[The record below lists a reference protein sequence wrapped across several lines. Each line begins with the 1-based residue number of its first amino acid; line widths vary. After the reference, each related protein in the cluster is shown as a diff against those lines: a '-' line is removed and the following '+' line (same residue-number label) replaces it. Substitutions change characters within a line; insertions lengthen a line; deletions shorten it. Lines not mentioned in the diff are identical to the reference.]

1 MWKCSIVFN
10 SCDPL
15 AIVTSSSMGQS
26 FGLSFR
32 PLVDDPD
39 EQKSPKEKYLD
50 KFKEFWDS
58 NLPLIAK
65 DIETTWYGQTV
76 NSSSND
82 RGIAFK
88 NAEFG
93 NCGFVIVLS
102 ANKVPSVDNFV
113 FVELKCCRL
122 PLQTKFVVD
131 DEVLNVTMSVKDI
144 FLHVWD
150 SLEETG
156 ALQNYKS
163 RCLPFSASL
172 LTKLGKSIDSHAL
185 GQLPTLEYDQVI
197 TSLKKPMTL
206 CSKVEAMDEH

>member
-10 SCDPL
+10 SYDPL
-15 AIVTSSSMGQS
+15 GIVISSSMGQS
-26 FGLSFR
+26 FGLSFN

-39 EQKSPKEKYLD
+39 QQKPPKEKYLD

-65 DIETTWYGQTV
+65 NTKTTWYGQMV
-76 NSSSND
+76 NNSSND

-88 NAEFG
+88 NTEFG

-102 ANKVPSVDNFV
+102 ANKVPSVEKFV
-113 FVELKCCRL
+113 FVELKCC
-122 PLQTKFVVD
+122 PLLLQRKFVVND
-131 DEVLNVTMSVKDI
+131 NVINITMSAEDI
-144 FLHVWD
+144 FLHVWE

-163 RCLPFSASL
+163 RCLPLSASL
-172 LTKLGKSIDSHAL
+172 LTKLGKSIDSHTL
-185 GQLPTLEYDQVI
+185 GQLPTVEYDQELS
-197 TSLKKPMTL
+197 SLMTL